1 MAHYDRRQHS
11 PAAERNREPIRQ
23 LLVEL
28 LPPVGAMLEIASGTG
43 QHAVHFAAALP
54 GWTWQPTDRDADG
67 RDSIAAWAAQAGLGN
82 LNAPLALDVTASD
95 WPIDRCDA
103 IFCANMI
110 HIAPWAACVGLFA
123 GAARHLRDGG
133 ALILYG
139 PFVIDGEPTAPSNHA
154 FDADLRSRNPEW
166 GLRELSKVE
175 AVAADNGLAL
185 EQRFAMPANNQLVV
199 FRMRRTA

>member
-1 MAHYDRRQHS
+1 MAHPDRRQHS

-28 LPPVGAMLEIASGTG
+28 LPPAGAMLEIASGTG

-54 GWTWQPTDRDADG
+54 GWTWQPTERDPDG
-67 RDSIAAWAAQAGLGN
+67 RESVAAWAAQAGLGN
-82 LNAPLALDVTASD
+82 LKAPLALDVTASD
-95 WPIDRCDA
+95 WPVDRFDA

-123 GAARHLRDGG
+123 GAPRHLRDGG

-139 PFVIDGEPTAPSNHA
+139 PFVIDGEPTAPSNIA
-154 FDADLRSRNPEW
+154 FDADLRSRDPEW

-175 AVAADNGLAL
+175 AVAADNGLVL
-185 EQRFAMPANNQLVV
+185 EQRVAMPANNQLVV